1 MVEAG
6 ELARVRR
13 AELLERLAG
22 VFARAEPA
30 AQAGKYIDG
39 LSDDLARKNGW
50 TLAERAGDLTPDK
63 MQRLL
68 YDAVWDH
75 QQAMA
80 RVRGFTIEH
89 LGDPDAV
96 LVIDESGQEKSGTAT
111 AGVKRQYVGCAGKV
125 ANAVNVV
132 YASYASRLGHAI
144 VAARLYLPKE
154 WAADA
159 ERRSAAKVP
168 EQVGFKTKPELAVQ
182 MLAELSAEGSL
193 PGWVTGDE
201 VCGQNPTLRGWCETR
216 QVGYVL
222 GVPRSFTV
230 RLGCGTS
237 MRADQAA
244 QLVNADGWNYRS
256 AGPGSKGERNYAWAW
271 IGTASAQHHL
281 LVRRSMSDPTDLA
294 FFYCYRPP
302 GRPATLPALVR
313 VAGRR
318 WPIEE
323 DFRTGKDHLGLDQ
336 SQVRLYTSLIRH
348 LVLAIA
354 ALAICSVT
362 AAAMRTRTSTLPPP
376 PDDPTEPPPTDPG
389 LIPLTVAEVKRLF
402 NLLTRTMHDLAHHLH
417 WAWWRRRHQARARW
431 YHHRAR
437 LRRDLNPP

>member
-111 AGVKRQYVGCAGKV
+111 AGVKRQYVGCAGKI

-193 PGWVTGDE
+193 RS
-201 VCGQNPTLRGWCETR
+201 LARRGGR
-216 QVGYVL
+216 G
-222 GVPRSFTV
+222 GRSG
-230 RLGCGTS
+230 RG
-237 MRADQAA
+237 
-244 QLVNADGWNYRS
+244 
-256 AGPGSKGERNYAWAW
+256 
-271 IGTASAQHHL
+271 H
-281 LVRRSMSDPTDLA
+281 
-294 FFYCYRPP
+294 RPP
-302 GRPATLPALVR
+302 GRGGHPDRPRRHGLVAGWPPSPPRVRRPAPTRGSRAVGDRSRYHLAVGRCR
-313 VAGRR
+313 VAGSRAVGGR
-318 WPIEE
+318 PPRPG
-323 DFRTGKDHLGLDQ
+323 DPGANPGRAVPRAARTGRRGSRDPAAQRRPRHRRPTTG
-336 SQVRLYTSLIRH
+336 RL
-348 LVLAIA
+348 
-354 ALAICSVT
+354 
-362 AAAMRTRTSTLPPP
+362 P
-376 PDDPTEPPPTDPG
+376 
-389 LIPLTVAEVKRLF
+389 
-402 NLLTRTMHDLAHHLH
+402 
-417 WAWWRRRHQARARW
+417 
-431 YHHRAR
+431 
-437 LRRDLNPP
+437 